1 VLACLLEVFRQ
12 KGEVVNGS
20 DTSRGDARTV
30 LLVEDDPLFR
40 KVLTTVLSSLGL
52 QPLVAE
58 SGEAALSALGSH
70 PVDIVLMDY
79 HLPGM
84 NGLELARSLR
94 ARNVTSPMILV
105 SGFLTDTMKTEAQAA
120 RVAKVL
126 HKPMDM
132 SALQETVVA
141 LLDEQGREGGRS
153 TA

>member
-1 VLACLLEVFRQ
+1 
-12 KGEVVNGS
+12 
-20 DTSRGDARTV
+20 V

-105 SGFLTDTMKTEAQAA
+105 SGFLTDTMKIEAQAA

-141 LLDEQGREGGRS
+141 LLDEQETEGGRS
-153 TA
+153 IA

>member
-1 VLACLLEVFRQ
+1 
-12 KGEVVNGS
+12 VNGS